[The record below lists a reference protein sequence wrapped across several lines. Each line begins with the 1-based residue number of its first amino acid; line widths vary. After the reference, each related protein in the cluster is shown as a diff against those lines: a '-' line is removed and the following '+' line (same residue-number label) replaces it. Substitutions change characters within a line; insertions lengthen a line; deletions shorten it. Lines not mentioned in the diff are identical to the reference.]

1 MNTKGTCTQP
11 PLQTVEFY
19 PPCTSPS
26 LPLQGAHGLIPHSA
40 SPFHLRFRMR
50 QVNVV
55 GASPLSQPS
64 RVIQTLQAPPD
75 VAPSSVSVR
84 TASESSLRMRWVVRW
99 GWMDGWVQGWAAGSW
114 GAARSLGAVC
124 SLGMLF
130 PRVQHEADGKIIS
143 FFQNSR
149 KSETYLKCLIN
160 HLNCLLPLPLPLHQ
174 GNICLCVKPWLLR
187 LQFHRLGQCVGQK
200 YNAGANLQF
209 PGAQLFVL
217 SKTVPR
223 RYTGAID
230 SHSTGTERF
239 KDGKVCTL
247 HSCRKI
253 DVGKSVGLCDK
264 I

>member
-1 MNTKGTCTQP
+1 M
-11 PLQTVEFY
+11 
-19 PPCTSPS
+19 
-26 LPLQGAHGLIPHSA
+26 
-40 SPFHLRFRMR
+40 
-50 QVNVV
+50 
-55 GASPLSQPS
+55 
-64 RVIQTLQAPPD
+64 
-75 VAPSSVSVR
+75 
-84 TASESSLRMRWVVRW
+84 
-99 GWMDGWVQGWAAGSW
+99 QGWGGGSW
-114 GAARSLGAVC
+114 GAARSLGAAC

-130 PRVQHEADGKIIS
+130 PCVQHEADGKIIS

-174 GNICLCVKPWLLR
+174 GNIKPWLLR
-187 LQFHRLGQCVGQK
+187 LQFHCLGQRVGQK

-223 RYTGAID
+223 RYTGATD
-230 SHSTGTERF
+230 SHSTGTEWF

-253 DVGKSVGLCDK
+253 DKGNAVRLLDK